1 MQVAIFATIAL
12 GRTHQ
17 KDPLQFFIMPTETP
31 IQNRSSIFIFVIRYK
46 NEAKKSCLA
55 KLAPLKQCLGGL
67 PHFTYDLF
75 HT

>member
-1 MQVAIFATIAL
+1 MIHYTIRANAAKKHPAIFIIL
-12 GRTHQ
+12 
-17 KDPLQFFIMPTETP
+17 TETP

-55 KLAPLKQCLGGL
+55 KLAPLRQCLGGL

-75 HT
+75 CT